1 MSIRLVSSQARA
13 MDRMFERMMGFTGQ
27 ANPLTMVDNVFDRF
41 ERFSREASLPA
52 DGTEF
57 TLYEMVPTTY
67 RAERQSDGSVLFKV
81 VTKDKEEKDADT
93 AVQAENR

>member
-1 MSIRLVSSQARA
+1 MSIRLVSGQARA

-41 ERFSREASLPA
+41 EKFTREASLPA

-57 TLYEMVPTTY
+57 TLYQMVPTTY
-67 RAERQSDGSVLFKV
+67 RAEKQEDGSVLFKV
-81 VTKDKEEKDADT
+81 ITKSKVEDNADT
-93 AVQAENR
+93 AVQAEKR